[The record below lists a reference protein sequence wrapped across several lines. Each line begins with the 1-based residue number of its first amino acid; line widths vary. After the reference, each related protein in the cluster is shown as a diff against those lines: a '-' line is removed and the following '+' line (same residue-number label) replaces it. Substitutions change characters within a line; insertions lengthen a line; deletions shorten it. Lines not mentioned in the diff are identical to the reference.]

1 MGNRYPEGSAT
12 FMYSLEARLCDP
24 AAMELGGN
32 SLDHLQ
38 IIVVPSRTIGN
49 QSPEDQTL
57 SYYKI

>member
-38 IIVVPSRTIGN
+38 IIVFPSRTIGN
-49 QSPEDQTL
+49 QSPD
-57 SYYKI
+57 S